1 MDVHLVVAGKLL
13 AKHQQSAGVELI
25 VADRVRGSSES
36 WPSSADSC
44 GSPIFQR
51 DEPTVER
58 AAFPGRSG
66 EDVQAAA
73 AASVG
78 PRHRP
83 TAAER
88 RAAGLAT
95 GRGGCRQRELGE
107 DSL

>member
-1 MDVHLVVAGKLL
+1 MSSLSLILVWEQLL
-13 AKHQQSAGVELI
+13 GLTECL
-25 VADRVRGSSES
+25 
-36 WPSSADSC
+36 
-44 GSPIFQR
+44 
-51 DEPTVER
+51 
-58 AAFPGRSG
+58 
-66 EDVQAAA
+66 DVQAAA